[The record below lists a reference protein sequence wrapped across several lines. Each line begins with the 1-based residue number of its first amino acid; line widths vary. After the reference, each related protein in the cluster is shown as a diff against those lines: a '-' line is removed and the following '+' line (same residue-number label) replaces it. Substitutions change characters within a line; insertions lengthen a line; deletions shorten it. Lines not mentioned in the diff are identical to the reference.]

1 MHHLK
6 RSGALAFIL
15 AAALVTSGALA
26 ESTSPIG
33 LWKNIDDASGKIRAL
48 IRIAESNG
56 TLQGKIEQV
65 FPGPSE
71 DRNPKCEKC
80 EGALKNVPV
89 IGLVILSGLKK
100 DGAEYTGGKILD
112 PDHGKV
118 YSAKIQ
124 MTDAGKKLNVRGYV
138 GVSMLGR
145 SQIWLRQE

>member
-1 MHHLK
+1 
-6 RSGALAFIL
+6 
-15 AAALVTSGALA
+15 
-26 ESTSPIG
+26 
-33 LWKNIDDASGKIRAL
+33 LWKNIDDASGKPRAL

-56 TLQGKIEQV
+56 TLQGKIEKV

-112 PDHGKV
+112 PDNGKV
-118 YSAKIQ
+118 YSSKIQ
-124 MTDAGKKLNVRGYV
+124 LTDAGKKLNVRGYV

>member
-6 RSGALAFIL
+6 RSGALALIL
-15 AAALVTSGALA
+15 AAALAASGALA

-33 LWKNIDDASGKIRAL
+33 LWKNIDDASGKSRAL

-56 TLQGKIEQV
+56 TLQGKIEKV

-112 PDHGKV
+112 PDNGKV
-118 YSAKIQ
+118 YSSKIQ
-124 MTDAGKKLNVRGYV
+124 LTDAGKKLNVRGYV

>member
-1 MHHLK
+1 MHYLK
-6 RSGALAFIL
+6 RSGALALVL

-33 LWKNIDDASGKIRAL
+33 LWKNIDDASGKPRAL

-56 TLQGKIEQV
+56 TLQGKIEKV

-112 PDHGKV
+112 PDNGKV
-118 YSAKIQ
+118 YSSKIQ
-124 MTDAGKKLNVRGYV
+124 LTDAGKKLNVRGYV

>member
-1 MHHLK
+1 MHYLK
-6 RSGALAFIL
+6 RSGALALIL

-33 LWKNIDDASGKIRAL
+33 LWKNIDDASGKPRAL

-56 TLQGKIEQV
+56 TLQGKIEKV

-112 PDHGKV
+112 PDNGKV

>member
-6 RSGALAFIL
+6 GSGALALIL

-33 LWKNIDDASGKIRAL
+33 LWKNIDDASGKPRAL

-56 TLQGKIEQV
+56 TLQGKIEKV

-112 PDHGKV
+112 PDNGKV
-118 YSAKIQ
+118 YSSKIQ
-124 MTDAGKKLNVRGYV
+124 LTDAGKKLNVRGYV

>member
-6 RSGALAFIL
+6 RSGALALIL

-33 LWKNIDDASGKIRAL
+33 LWKNIDDSSGKPRAL

-56 TLQGKIEQV
+56 TLQGKIEKM

-112 PDHGKV
+112 PDNGKV
-118 YSAKIQ
+118 YSSKIQ
-124 MTDAGKKLNVRGYV
+124 LTDAGKKLNVRGYV